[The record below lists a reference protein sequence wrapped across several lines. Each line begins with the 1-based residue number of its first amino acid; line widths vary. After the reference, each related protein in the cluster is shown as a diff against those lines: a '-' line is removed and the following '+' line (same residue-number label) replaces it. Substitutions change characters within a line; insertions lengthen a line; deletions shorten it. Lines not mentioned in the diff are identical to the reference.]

1 MSLLR
6 IGRTVVHWARA
17 RRLASL
23 PSAPCWTRVPAGF
36 QMKIHKDTW
45 LDQSIMMGYYESDLV
60 YLIRQIVTLGD
71 GCIDVGAN
79 SGYISMHCARQCG
92 AQGRVLS
99 VEASPQVYAD
109 LCDNIARNHF
119 SQVTALN
126 FFAGNRHQDVD
137 FFYDPL
143 EPGHSSYVR
152 LFGHRIGVVVPM
164 APLDELWDKANASAP
179 VPLRFVKIDVEG
191 AEPLVLQGFR
201 KGLSESPLLW
211 MEVNPPLLQKGGF
224 STRDLYK
231 MLKQHRYE
239 IYIPIWNRN
248 GLGIPSLRLRP
259 AHQQD
264 IDSDS
269 LYNIVTFVPGT
280 IMGERIVKSP
290 IQLIRE

>member
-6 IGRTVVHWARA
+6 IGRLVVHWARS

-23 PSAPCWTRVPAGF
+23 PSEPCWTRVPAGF
-36 QMKIHKDTW
+36 HMKIHKDTW
-45 LDQSIMMGYYESDLV
+45 CGRSIMMGYYESDLV
-60 YLIRQIVTLGD
+60 YLIRQVVMPGD

-79 SGYISMHCARQCG
+79 LGYISLHCARQCG

-119 SQVTALN
+119 PQVIPLN

-143 EPGHSSYVR
+143 EPGNSSYISHS
-152 LFGHRIGVVVPM
+152 GHEIGVVVPM

-191 AEPLVLQGFR
+191 AEPLVLQGFQ
-201 KGLSESPLLW
+201 KGLSEYPLLW
-211 MEVNPPLLQKGGF
+211 IEVNPPLLQKGGF
-224 STRDLYK
+224 SMRDLYE
-231 MLKQHRYE
+231 MLNQHGYE
-239 IYIPIWNRN
+239 IYIPIWNRS
-248 GLGIPSLRLRP
+248 GLGIPSLRLCP
-259 AHQQD
+259 ANQQD
-264 IDSDS
+264 IDSTS
-269 LYNIVTFVPGT
+269 FCNIITFVPRS
-280 IMGERIVKSP
+280 IMGERIEKSP